1 MAHNVRELSG
11 TFMIIWCLEWEASDT
26 MTPSHSRVCPEHRQP
41 RSKIFLSRGDNPLP
55 EDRTSQLSLY
65 TTKRTHDRLEPHLE
79 DLPKERPD
87 SFLCLRAGR
96 IVRY

>member
-1 MAHNVRELSG
+1 MP
-11 TFMIIWCLEWEASDT
+11 DD
-26 MTPSHSRVCPEHRQP
+26 SRP
-41 RSKIFLSRGDNPLP
+41 RSKIFLSRGDDPLP
-55 EDRTSQLSLY
+55 EDRTPQLSLY
-65 TTKRTHDRLEPHLE
+65 TTKWTHNRLDPYLE